1 MSDDTE
7 KRIIDLEIRYTEQT
21 ALLDE
26 LNSELYQANETIG
39 VLTRRIVRLE
49 RMVMDSLNQEELPP
63 NEKPPHY

>member
-7 KRIIDLEIRYTEQT
+7 KRIIDLEIRYTEQA

-26 LNSELYQANETIG
+26 LNSELYCANETIG
-39 VLTRRIVRLE
+39 VLTSRVVRLE
-49 RMVMDSLNQEELPP
+49 KMVMDILNQEELPP

>member
-49 RMVMDSLNQEELPP
+49 RMVMDMLNQEELPP

>member
-39 VLTRRIVRLE
+39 VLTRRVVRLE
-49 RMVMDSLNQEELPP
+49 RMVMDILNQEELPP

>member
-49 RMVMDSLNQEELPP
+49 RMVMDILNQEELPP

>member
-1 MSDDTE
+1 MSDDIE

-39 VLTRRIVRLE
+39 VLTRRVVRLE
-49 RMVMDSLNQEELPP
+49 KMVIDILNQEELPP